1 MAWIVVDLDETLIS
15 DDGMNGPM
23 PVGGAVEGIQQLV
36 GEGHRVTV
44 QTSRFA
50 PMPDSVRD
58 RLKLQIEEDLQS
70 YGFPPIEVWT
80 GTTKPDAD
88 VFIGH
93 NHITYDGDWGL
104 VLAQTE
110 MMLTEMGL
118 QPAPMPGADQLADG
132 QPQEREPVAEEPAD
146 DGSGV

>member
-23 PVGGAVEGIQQLV
+23 PVPGAPESIQQLV
-36 GEGHRVTV
+36 AEGHRVTV

-50 PMPDSVRD
+50 PMPASEKD
-58 RLKLQIEEDLQS
+58 RLKQQIEEDLQS

-104 VLAQTE
+104 VMAQTE

-118 QPAPMPGADQLADG
+118 QPAQPPGADQLADDQG
-132 QPQEREPVAEEPAD
+132 LQEPPTEGPAD
-146 DGSGV
+146 DGSGS

>member
-1 MAWIVVDLDETLIS
+1 MAWIVVDLDETLVV
-15 DDGMNGPM
+15 DDGMNGQM
-23 PVGGAVEGIQQLV
+23 PVDGAPEAVQQLV
-36 GEGHRVTV
+36 AEGHRVTV

-50 PMPDSVRD
+50 PMPASEKD
-58 RLKLQIEEDLQS
+58 RLKQQIEEDLQS

-104 VLAQTE
+104 VMAQTE
-110 MMLTEMGL
+110 MMLSEMGL
-118 QPAPMPGADQLADG
+118 QPAPPPGAGLEGEEAPHQP
-132 QPQEREPVAEEPAD
+132 PQEEPQD
-146 DGSGV
+146 DGSGQS